1 MPPVAFAYGG
11 DQQRHVFR
19 RSKARLLA
27 IISFALVFLYL
38 LRRTLV
44 AEPSSTGHDA
54 YHHPTI
60 RRRTVA
66 IADLHGDL
74 PHALNV
80 LTMAGVITSPSQAHW
95 KPSSDFF
102 HDSQQ
107 TSQQRHGISRSD
119 TILVSTGDIVDR
131 GDDTIALYRLFER
144 LRREAANQQISS
156 SSQGQVKN
164 CIGNHELMNALGDW
178 RYVTPGDIQSF
189 GGEMERRKM
198 MSSEGWLGRLWLEHY
213 NVSHS
218 IDLLPPEQVRVAR
231 DLPSE
236 YRLPRASFVHGGIH
250 PSWAATGLDHINTV
264 GQSLLSKA
272 LTEASLSGHG
282 LPKNVTQ
289 EERAIYAEQGP
300 FWYRGYAYEE
310 DKEAC
315 SLAAQA
321 ADSLQVDYL
330 VQGHTPHL
338 QGFVHRCKPKP
349 ILHLIDTGISRAY
362 GGEQSALVFEV
373 ELKWHGSEEAS
384 KGHWKET
391 TRLIALY
398 KGRRPKTIYTLER
411 KIDNDP

>member
-1 MPPVAFAYGG
+1 MLSFSSWLFVRQVARARKSSQVKSKSPAIIRLLPLLILTSSPN
-11 DQQRHVFR
+11 QQCHLWLLPMEEINSVTYSG

-272 LTEASLSGHG
+272 LTEASLSG
-282 LPKNVTQ
+282 
-289 EERAIYAEQGP
+289 
-300 FWYRGYAYEE
+300 
-310 DKEAC
+310 
-315 SLAAQA
+315 
-321 ADSLQVDYL
+321 
-330 VQGHTPHL
+330 
-338 QGFVHRCKPKP
+338 
-349 ILHLIDTGISRAY
+349 
-362 GGEQSALVFEV
+362 
-373 ELKWHGSEEAS
+373 
-384 KGHWKET
+384 
-391 TRLIALY
+391 TR
-398 KGRRPKTIYTLER
+398 PS
-411 KIDNDP
+411 